1 MIDRDKL
8 TGFHSKPISDDK
20 DEPSKYEEGLP
31 SDCRVV
37 HSDEP
42 NPDDGA

>member
-8 TGFHSKPISDDK
+8 TGFHSKPISGDK
-20 DEPSKYEEGLP
+20 DKPSKYEQGLP
-31 SDCRVV
+31 DDTRVV
-37 HSDEP
+37 HSEEP